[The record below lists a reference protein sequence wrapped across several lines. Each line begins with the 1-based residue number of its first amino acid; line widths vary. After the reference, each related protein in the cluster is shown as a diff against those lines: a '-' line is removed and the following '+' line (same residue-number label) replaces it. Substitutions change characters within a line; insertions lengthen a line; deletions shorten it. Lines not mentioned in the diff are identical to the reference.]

1 MKRLAIKDLY
11 KWKENKRHKP
21 LIIKG
26 ARQVGKTW
34 LIKEFAKEAYEK
46 SVYINFEEDEMLQN
60 VFLKDFDTKRIITTI
75 SLAKDIDIDSET
87 LLIFDEIQ
95 AAPRGITSLKYFCEN
110 APEYDIICAGSL
122 LRIAMH
128 NNDSFPVG
136 KVNFIDVSPMNFEEF
151 LLAVAGKKYV
161 DLIKSSDWEL
171 IHTIK
176 DKLISWLKTYYV
188 VGGMPEVVDT
198 YCKTNDFSDVRT
210 VQDDILETYS
220 NDFSKHAP
228 INEVPRIRMV
238 WNSILGQLAKENRKF
253 LYGMLKDGGRA
264 KEFELA
270 IEWLIDA
277 GLVSKVNRT
286 KSGEFPLNAYED
298 FSAFKLYMLDIG
310 LMCAMSKISANVIIN
325 GNELF
330 STFKGALTEQYV
342 YQQLKPSADSIFYW
356 SAENSRGELDFIM
369 QSDNKILPIEVK
381 AEENLKAKSLKFF
394 VDKFKGLHGIRIS
407 MADYRRQDWL
417 TNIPL
422 YTLSMHNISEE

>member
-1 MKRLAIKDLY
+1 
-11 KWKENKRHKP
+11 
-21 LIIKG
+21 
-26 ARQVGKTW
+26 
-34 LIKEFAKEAYEK
+34 
-46 SVYINFEEDEMLQN
+46 
-60 VFLKDFDTKRIITTI
+60 
-75 SLAKDIDIDSET
+75 
-87 LLIFDEIQ
+87 
-95 AAPRGITSLKYFCEN
+95 
-110 APEYDIICAGSL
+110 
-122 LRIAMH
+122 
-128 NNDSFPVG
+128 
-136 KVNFIDVSPMNFEEF
+136 
-151 LLAVAGKKYV
+151 
-161 DLIKSSDWEL
+161 
-171 IHTIK
+171 
-176 DKLISWLKTYYV
+176 
-188 VGGMPEVVDT
+188 
-198 YCKTNDFSDVRT
+198 
-210 VQDDILETYS
+210 
-220 NDFSKHAP
+220 
-228 INEVPRIRMV
+228 MV

>member
-1 MKRLAIKDLY
+1 
-11 KWKENKRHKP
+11 
-21 LIIKG
+21 
-26 ARQVGKTW
+26 
-34 LIKEFAKEAYEK
+34 
-46 SVYINFEEDEMLQN
+46 
-60 VFLKDFDTKRIITTI
+60 
-75 SLAKDIDIDSET
+75 
-87 LLIFDEIQ
+87 
-95 AAPRGITSLKYFCEN
+95 
-110 APEYDIICAGSL
+110 
-122 LRIAMH
+122 
-128 NNDSFPVG
+128 
-136 KVNFIDVSPMNFEEF
+136 MNFEEF

-161 DLIKSSDWEL
+161 DLIKSGDWEL

-188 VGGMPEVVDT
+188 VGGMPEAVDT

>member
-1 MKRLAIKDLY
+1 
-11 KWKENKRHKP
+11 
-21 LIIKG
+21 
-26 ARQVGKTW
+26 
-34 LIKEFAKEAYEK
+34 
-46 SVYINFEEDEMLQN
+46 
-60 VFLKDFDTKRIITTI
+60 
-75 SLAKDIDIDSET
+75 
-87 LLIFDEIQ
+87 
-95 AAPRGITSLKYFCEN
+95 
-110 APEYDIICAGSL
+110 
-122 LRIAMH
+122 
-128 NNDSFPVG
+128 
-136 KVNFIDVSPMNFEEF
+136 
-151 LLAVAGKKYV
+151 
-161 DLIKSSDWEL
+161 
-171 IHTIK
+171 
-176 DKLISWLKTYYV
+176 
-188 VGGMPEVVDT
+188 MPEVVDT

-210 VQDDILETYS
+210 VQDDILETYN

>member
-1 MKRLAIKDLY
+1 
-11 KWKENKRHKP
+11 
-21 LIIKG
+21 
-26 ARQVGKTW
+26 
-34 LIKEFAKEAYEK
+34 
-46 SVYINFEEDEMLQN
+46 
-60 VFLKDFDTKRIITTI
+60 
-75 SLAKDIDIDSET
+75 
-87 LLIFDEIQ
+87 
-95 AAPRGITSLKYFCEN
+95 
-110 APEYDIICAGSL
+110 
-122 LRIAMH
+122 
-128 NNDSFPVG
+128 
-136 KVNFIDVSPMNFEEF
+136 
-151 LLAVAGKKYV
+151 
-161 DLIKSSDWEL
+161 
-171 IHTIK
+171 
-176 DKLISWLKTYYV
+176 
-188 VGGMPEVVDT
+188 MPEVVDT

>member
-1 MKRLAIKDLY
+1 MKRLAIIDLY

-122 LRIAMH
+122 LGIAMH

-161 DLIKSSDWEL
+161 DLIKSGDWEL

-298 FSAFKLYMLDIG
+298 FSAFKLYMIDIG

>member
-122 LRIAMH
+122 LGIAMH